1 MAGCWLHFCFNM
13 GALVLLVRLLLLL
26 FLLMVAAALFAGVY
40 RLVVAGANAEIT
52 THCHYR

>member
-13 GALVLLVRLLLLL
+13 GALVLLVRLLLML
-26 FLLMVAAALFAGVY
+26 FMLMVTAALFAGVY